1 MIAMTLGEKM
11 AQYRKRNNLTQDGV
25 AEALGVT
32 PQAVSKWEND
42 ASCPDI
48 MLLPRLA
55 DLYNTTVDELL
66 SRESAPVA
74 MVVPEAKRK
83 PLTEMVF
90 RVMVES
96 HEGDHVRVNLP
107 ISLVTAV
114 LSTGGAA
121 NQNMKI
127 GNFDLSSIDFNQLI
141 ALVKNGA
148 LGRLVEV
155 DSAEGDHVVVEV
167 S

>member
-1 MIAMTLGEKM
+1 MTLGEKL

-66 SRESAPVA
+66 SREAAPVVA
-74 MVVPEAKRK
+74 LVPEERRR
-83 PLTEMVF
+83 PLDEMIF
-90 RVMVES
+90 RVLVDS
-96 HEGDHVRVNLP
+96 VDGDHVKINLP
-107 ISLVTAV
+107 MTLVKAV
-114 LSTGGAA
+114 LAA
-121 NQNMKI
+121 GSSVGEMKF
-127 GNFDLSSIDFNQLI
+127 GKVDLSGVDFEQLI
-141 ALVKNGA
+141 RLVENGA

-155 DSAEGDHVVVEV
+155 DSAEGDHVVIEV